1 MAVNDELYI
10 SILRSF
16 GTYIAVGEDKFG
28 NPTYSYTMPSGEVEP
43 IEPGGLYTL
52 VQDLKPDGW
61 SAPWPPLKTGG
72 EGDLEWDRLAYAEEA
87 ARISEAESYQGY
99 SSREEAESD
108 PTYDPKV
115 EEIFRDRD
123 GRFHFRDIPDDEP
136 GSFEELAFKA
146 FLDGDYEKFSSL
158 NAIRDSLENPRG
170 LSTKDA
176 LSYIGNLAVSPDE
189 AEKWIKFLTSDMSF
203 TNPGRAKELFE
214 QASKQG
220 YIEQKEIDPYPLG
233 RTPSDRDEFG
243 EAGKGGGGGD
253 PNPFSATYNLRDDLN
268 SFVPYTGTSDRQ
280 ETTITPDGVE
290 VPINVPITTANPPAW
305 GDGKSPGSRA
315 SAPGWVPDGP
325 EPANTPPWMVP
336 GNTYV
341 GQTGPSGSGAPWYDY
356 RDPTAKAPPLMDNG
370 GSIGNAHASSLF
382 RVGDGV
388 EEAVVQR
395 DNPQDMSIMDNRE
408 SAGNGDVEQVR
419 LWAQMNG
426 LNAVEAVNDFQQSGL
441 PFSVW
446 KDSKENHLRNILH
459 SEQAQAPRYP
469 RDNYQQSKRP
479 EVSKVS
485 SGAQA
490 VRPLTG
496 LTNQANSIKVPT
508 MDNGGFL
515 NFTPTEEEETGGYW
529 PKAGGGGGG
538 WKGTLAGQG
547 SGANIFN
554 KTVSPGRFQGR
565 ETEFEN
571 ALFNTN
577 RNNPNAYRQQIEH
590 RRIMAARQAA
600 FKRSSGPR
608 VMFR

>member
-220 YIEQKEIDPYPLG
+220 YIEQKETDPPFQSTIDNRATDPNIP
-233 RTPSDRDEFG
+233 TDQNEFG
-243 EAGKGGGGGD
+243 EIGEGGGGEPPA
-253 PNPFSATYNLRDDLN
+253 PNELAKRTAGGSFKTASP
-268 SFVPYTGTSDRQ
+268 FVPTQ

-315 SAPGWVPDGP
+315 SAPGWTPAGP

-565 ETEFEN
+565 E
-571 ALFNTN
+571 
-577 RNNPNAYRQQIEH
+577 H